1 MIMSFAIMIAMTATA
16 QTVTPT
22 VAPKKA
28 ATTTKVATAPVKK
41 ATVKPVVKTAKTVKA
56 DTTKKRK

>member
-1 MIMSFAIMIAMTATA
+1 MVAGMLAVTATA

-28 ATTTKVATAPVKK
+28 ATTTKVAPAPAKPAVKV
-41 ATVKPVVKTAKTVKA
+41 VKPVKVTKA

>member
-1 MIMSFAIMIAMTATA
+1 MVAGMLAVTATA

-28 ATTTKVATAPVKK
+28 ATTKVASAPAKPAVKV
-41 ATVKPVVKTAKTVKA
+41 VKPVKVTKA
-56 DTTKKRK
+56 DTTKKATKATK

>member
-1 MIMSFAIMIAMTATA
+1 MVAGMLAVTATA

-28 ATTTKVATAPVKK
+28 TTTNVAPAKSAVKV
-41 ATVKPVVKTAKTVKA
+41 VKPVKVTKA
-56 DTTKKRK
+56 DSTKKAPRATK